1 MDKILV
7 LKFLQILS
15 WGGVCIPVSVL
26 VVSLPLILHL
36 MASNLITSPT
46 ALPIQL
52 WAGPNICLPRTG
64 CCDTS
69 PVKGKGDFWILH
81 RFTFWDSTQR
91 TFKISHVPGR
101 SLLCSLEQRL
111 PEMSL
116 PAFLLF
122 SWRTRCVLC
131 GEWCSDPLFSEQN
144 TVGSVLSSHF
154 CQAHVYVNPAQPG
167 WNSSHCRSRPQFLQ
181 EGETWGCC

>member
-1 MDKILV
+1 M
-7 LKFLQILS
+7 
-15 WGGVCIPVSVL
+15 WIPVSVL

-36 MASNLITSPT
+36 MASNLSTSPT

-111 PEMSL
+111 PEKPLRRPCL
-116 PAFLLF
+116 PSCCSPGEHDVF
-122 SWRTRCVLC
+122 CVENDAL
-131 GEWCSDPLFSEQN
+131 
-144 TVGSVLSSHF
+144 TLSSLSKTPWAA
-154 CQAHVYVNPAQPG
+154 C
-167 WNSSHCRSRPQFLQ
+167 
-181 EGETWGCC
+181 